1 MMKFVK
7 TLAAATLIAG
17 SAVSASAL
25 AQENSREFSFTVERA
40 SLDSERGV
48 RVAYQRLNAEAQRY
62 CEALPFSIIT
72 TRGACQSDVVN
83 RTDADYRITNRHTD
97 ELMSAIEVRSGK
109 RVLIKAIEGVHLKAL
124 FPNSVQYFS
133 LLRDMHHESIMAIRD
148 YYWEQRNETRTGRL
162 CCVIGY
168 PWHGIL

>member
-83 RTDADYRITNRHTD
+83 HVVASLNNEAPTTLHDERTRQARFVADR
-97 ELMSAIEVRSGK
+97 G
-109 RVLIKAIEGVHLKAL
+109 
-124 FPNSVQYFS
+124 
-133 LLRDMHHESIMAIRD
+133 
-148 YYWEQRNETRTGRL
+148 
-162 CCVIGY
+162 
-168 PWHGIL
+168 